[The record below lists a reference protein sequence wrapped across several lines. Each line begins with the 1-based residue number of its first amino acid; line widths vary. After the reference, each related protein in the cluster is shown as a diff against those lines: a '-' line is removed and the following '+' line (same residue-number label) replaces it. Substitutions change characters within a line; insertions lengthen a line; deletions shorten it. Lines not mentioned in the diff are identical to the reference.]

1 MKRYG
6 SGCGRPKNLDN
17 GSSALF
23 YQASLD
29 FYTKYFYFRRVYF
42 DLIVEQKVLIHGLE
56 NLEDAVSSFLHV
68 CFVTNMKYPNGAGLV
83 CMLLQRWVAK
93 LDEHGTSASTSKKDQ
108 TSKEDK
114 SGRSYK
120 KVFAEYGQTVYQ
132 LLRSK

>member
-1 MKRYG
+1 
-6 SGCGRPKNLDN
+6 
-17 GSSALF
+17 
-23 YQASLD
+23 
-29 FYTKYFYFRRVYF
+29 VYF
-42 DLIVEQKVLIHGLE
+42 DLIVEQKVLIHGME
-56 NLEDAVSSFLHV
+56 NLEDAISSFLHV